1 MPPKKAATAV
11 EADAAL
17 AAETDIEGLD
27 PKDVLEDEILAEF
40 AGEPSPAEEDE
51 PADGTDADASESEE
65 GEPEPEAKAEEPK
78 EVAEPAAAEGEP
90 IEAVEAEPKVEEPA
104 PGPAAPPA
112 EVAPVQQP
120 EPAEPVAPM
129 APVLTA
135 EQVQE
140 AYATQRED
148 AIALLAKEQYALAPE
163 TVEALTET
171 LGEDFVKDI
180 PRMLSRVF
188 VDAVGSSMQ
197 RTLQI
202 LPQAIASVM
211 ESRTQS
217 DKSEVAFYTKWP
229 GLREHHPKVVQFAQA
244 YRAVNPA
251 ASEDDFIQDVG
262 AQVSVAMRI
271 PIEGAAPAAV
281 VPAALAAARPFV
293 PGKGGATKPAAQP
306 GTGNQFELLAEEIIE
321 EDKVA

>member
-1 MPPKKAATAV
+1 MPPKKTAAEPAAV
-11 EADAAL
+11 
-17 AAETDIEGLD
+17 ETDISGVD
-27 PKDVLEDEILAEF
+27 PEDVLEDEILAVF
-40 AGEPSPAEEDE
+40 ADEPSPAEDE
-51 PADGTDADASESEE
+51 PSADETDSTEPVSEE
-65 GEPEPEAKAEEPK
+65 GEPEPEAKVEEPK

-90 IEAVEAEPKVEEPA
+90 TEEPKAEPKVEEPA
-104 PGPAAPPA
+104 PEPAAPPA
-112 EVAPVQQP
+112 AEAPVQQP
-120 EPAEPVAPM
+120 EPAEPAVPL

-140 AYATQRED
+140 AYATQREE
-148 AIALLAKEQYALAPE
+148 AIERLAKEQYALAPE

-171 LGEDFVKDI
+171 LGEDFVASI
-180 PRMLSRVF
+180 PKMLSRVF

-217 DKSEVAFYTKWP
+217 DKSEVAFYAKWP
-229 GLREHHPKVVQFAQA
+229 GLRGHHPKVVQFAQA
-244 YRAVNPA
+244 YRAVNPS

-271 PIEGAAPAAV
+271 PIEGTAPAAV
-281 VPAALAAARPFV
+281 VPAVEPSKPFV
-293 PGKGGATKPAAQP
+293 PSKGSATKPAAVP
-306 GTGNQFELLAEEIIE
+306 GTENQFEVLAEEIIE